1 MLQGFARAGS
11 PAGGTSMHGHRDP
24 VRTSSGLLLK
34 PDRVPIYRQ
43 VLTFR
48 HFENVVVEDIAAIL
62 PDPRACSHT
71 RTFQAGRRRVRRYFV
86 SDAKKTDTP
95 RPTLRAPTGC
105 ASWQNWRAEAN

>member
-1 MLQGFARAGS
+1 
-11 PAGGTSMHGHRDP
+11 MHGHRDP

-43 VLTFR
+43 LLTLR

-71 RTFQAGRRRVRRYFV
+71 QRFNPDVDEFGVFPCP
-86 SDAKKTDTP
+86 TP
-95 RPTLRAPTGC
+95 RRPTRRARALRAPTGC
-105 ASWQNWRAEAN
+105 ASCQNWRAEAN